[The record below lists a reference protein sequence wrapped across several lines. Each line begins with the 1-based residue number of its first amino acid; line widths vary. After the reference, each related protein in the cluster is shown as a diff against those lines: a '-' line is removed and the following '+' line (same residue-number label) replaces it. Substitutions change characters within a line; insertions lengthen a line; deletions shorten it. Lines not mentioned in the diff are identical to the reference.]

1 MLYGGQK
8 ERGDLSPVALWVS
21 KGGARRCFMGAEGE
35 VI

>member
-1 MLYGGQK
+1 MLYGG
-8 ERGDLSPVALWVS
+8 RGGGDLSPVALWVS